1 MKVHFRDRVTAGL
14 GAAVLLFLAAASYY
28 YSIHSSIEAT
38 RLIVD
43 RETPD
48 FIITG
53 AAVTSFSPEGKATR
67 RVFAKYAEHF
77 TDGRMTSVEPRMVS
91 LEVDSPQVRARADA
105 GSSMDGGE
113 TYLFTGNVVVT
124 RAGDLKDPPMRFTST
139 HLTVF
144 PDTNRIE
151 TDAPV
156 TMVRGADVTTGI
168 GMTLDNVERTLDIH
182 DNVKTVVMPRSATQ
196 NNVSQP

>member
-1 MKVHFRDRVTAGL
+1 MGQNQKPKSTA
-14 GAAVLLFLAAASYY
+14 
-28 YSIHSSIEAT
+28 
-38 RLIVD
+38 
-43 RETPD
+43 
-48 FIITG
+48 
-53 AAVTSFSPEGKATR
+53 SF
-67 RVFAKYAEHF
+67 
-77 TDGRMTSVEPRMVS
+77 
-91 LEVDSPQVRARADA
+91 AR
-105 GSSMDGGE
+105 SW
-113 TYLFTGNVVVT
+113 TVT